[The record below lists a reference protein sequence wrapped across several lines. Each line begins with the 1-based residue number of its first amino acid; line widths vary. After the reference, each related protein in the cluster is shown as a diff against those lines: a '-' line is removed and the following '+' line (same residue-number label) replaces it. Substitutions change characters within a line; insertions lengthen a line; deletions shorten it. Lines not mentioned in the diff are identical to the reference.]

1 MNSRCPG
8 YTLVEMAL
16 ALALLSMITGYTYPA
31 LQRQLER
38 RAVDNTAQ
46 GIGAFA
52 QLASQYHVQ
61 ERRWPDDLDTLLQH
75 FSLQENFR
83 NRNGFGRVYSL
94 GVTAGGQL
102 AVHTRTDTRE
112 QALSLQRLMRP
123 LSTARGT
130 SVTVSFP
137 PPGSEAAHLG
147 LLPRDGSRPMLGD
160 LDLNHRAVHN
170 LSALSTT
177 GTARVRIRNA
187 AGTAHLS
194 ADSIDASAL
203 HVDILPAGEFLYQ

>member
-1 MNSRCPG
+1 MNTRQRG

-16 ALALLSMITGYTYPA
+16 VLALLAMIAGYTYPA

-38 RAVDNTAQ
+38 RAVQNTAT
-46 GIGAFA
+46 GIGSFG
-52 QLASQYHVQ
+52 QLALQYHAL
-61 ERRWPDDLDTLLQH
+61 EKHWPDDLDTLLQH
-75 FSLQENFR
+75 FSLQGNFR
-83 NRNGFGRVYSL
+83 NRNGFGRVYQL
-94 GVTAGGQL
+94 DVTAGGQL
-102 AVHTRTDTRE
+102 AVRTRTDTRE
-112 QALSLQRLMRP
+112 QALSLQRLTRP
-123 LSTARGT
+123 LSVAQGT

-137 PPGSEAAHLG
+137 PPGSEEAHLA

-160 LDLNHRAVHN
+160 LDLNRRAVHN

-194 ADSIDASAL
+194 ADSIDAGAL
-203 HVDILPAGEFLYQ
+203 HVDTLRAGEFLYK